1 MLRYFLMTKVR
12 SGGCTI
18 FIYYWNHITRGDCI
32 YFLNFLNFFSSPLL
46 ILSVMTKKIVEWK
59 RALTNE
65 LDENGWSPLHFAA
78 YVGCHPTI
86 VRQLLEQFDRDV
98 VYPRRQRPWKQD
110 NSSYCS
116 EPRPCGHSDCW
127 CHAFQIVARKLMMR
141 TIMFFT

>member
-1 MLRYFLMTKVR
+1 MEDAPFLFTTGITLQEET
-12 SGGCTI
+12 SFI
-18 FIYYWNHITRGDCI
+18 FLI
-32 YFLNFLNFFSSPLL
+32 FFKKNFSLLL
-46 ILSVMTKKIVEWK
+46 ILSVMTKKTLEWK

-65 LDENGWSPLHFAA
+65 LDENRWSPLHFAA

-116 EPRPCGHSDCW
+116 EPRPCGHSE
-127 CHAFQIVARKLMMR
+127 AAGVALSRLLR
-141 TIMFFT
+141 ES